1 MNFIACV
8 IFDGFMKSLLSSK
21 TWELRQWTNVNVQ
34 AKQQIDKR
42 YVTKIIASCVY
53 CLQGIPGERG
63 FKGELGMK
71 GETGA
76 PGPRGLPG
84 AVGAEG
90 KRGKRGL
97 RGPTGSAGPSGERGA
112 PGGRGLPGPDG
123 APGPKGTKLNV
134 KRQLTVNDNKSEKV
148 VELTW

>member
-1 MNFIACV
+1 MQWHVHIT
-8 IFDGFMKSLLSSK
+8 FM
-21 TWELRQWTNVNVQ
+21 
-34 AKQQIDKR
+34 
-42 YVTKIIASCVY
+42 ASRVCF
-53 CLQGIPGERG
+53 LQGIPGERG
-63 FKGELGMK
+63 FKGESGMK

-97 RGPTGSAGPSGERGA
+97 RGPTGSAGPPGERGA

-123 APGPKGTKLNV
+123 APGPKGTKLNTR
-134 KRQLTVNDNKSEKV
+134 RQRTGNYKNLEKKAERLRNEYCDSRTHGCNSVNAKASNWSQ
-148 VELTW
+148 